1 MSVCDN
7 VHPRILDRMCVAFS
21 QTAKSEGSG
30 AALVRAKNLWGT
42 DTMKYLNNKDI
53 EHKKE
58 LAANE
63 R

>member
-21 QTAKSEGSG
+21 QIATKEGG
-30 AALVRAKNLWGT
+30 MAALQRARELWGT
-42 DTMKYLNNKDI
+42 DTMKYLNKKDV
-53 EHKKE
+53 ERKKE